1 MSKWYQILRGSRKS
15 KNKQILKVTALY
27 LMWNQKISK
36 DPPSCG
42 QDDLVLW
49 TKISCSFEGYLIMPY
64 LLISQKLFWTGSKAY
79 FHYSILPFEPGPNW
93 KSTLHLY
100 KDNAF
105 KLLEDLVRICGLLR
119 ICGLYFIVPKFKNIS
134 VKKLT
139 QLWPTFSILVQYMY
153 MVRAGHQDIWL

>member
-1 MSKWYQILRGSRKS
+1 MSKWYQILTGSRKS

-27 LMWNQKISK
+27 LMWNQKICK

-64 LLISQKLFWTGSKAY
+64 PLISQKLFWTGSKAY

-119 ICGLYFIVPKFKNIS
+119 ICELYFIVPKFKNIS
-134 VKKLT
+134 VKKIHPIVT
-139 QLWPTFSILVQYMY
+139 HF
-153 MVRAGHQDIWL
+153 